1 MNMSL
6 RNATSPA
13 ADAGS
18 ANAALPG
25 SDMLA
30 ASLVAQATVP
40 GGQLDARALGREIGQ
55 FAARDPAFAAQTCS
69 AVEAHLFDTGRLG
82 DAAAL
87 NQGYAQGDT
96 LPPTAAAPYGVA
108 GALGRESTVLA
119 LMHRAYEAGLA
130 APQGEFSGTVF
141 RSVLTK
147 YEQGA
152 FDHTKGGPGRY
163 NAASERLIYTAPSP
177 SAAVAEAAVYSE
189 PGVPPLDKRSLV
201 ALDFHARPDAQG
213 RHGVADVAD
222 GLRNAGLP
230 EEALTH
236 PKGRNPPG
244 WLYQL
249 AGEHPYSLG
258 QQAGKG
264 AADAGA
270 SAIRAPSATGEP
282 QINII
287 PRNTHPG
294 QLQAREVVAYTGH
307 HPGPKRAAG
316 GVAGMPPN
324 DLPVRTGPLQKPAG
338 VRMGPD
344 VKNQAPES
352 ANERLPNKA
361 RQQATHA
368 LEGYPRASSVR
379 YGAAGSA
386 AAAVAQDA
394 WAAVQGAPMNVQQAS
409 SHAVQAG
416 ALGAAAG
423 KATDLLTPRVG
434 LQAAG
439 GAVAGALEAFTSTAS
454 NTDAF
459 RSHQISAAQ
468 ASANIAVDTAT
479 AVGAGV
485 SAAVVGT
492 ALGAGA
498 SAAVAGATIGSIVPG
513 AGTAVGAVVGFAAG
527 AATYYAVQKTA
538 QISGLMDAAK
548 TRLAGAWT
556 EAEQPLGRALH
567 QAGQAL
573 DTGRQAL
580 NALKF
585 W

>member
-6 RNATSPA
+6 RNAASPA

-18 ANAALPG
+18 ANGALL
-25 SDMLA
+25 DNNMLA
-30 ASLVAQATVP
+30 PSLVAHATGP
-40 GGQLDARALGREIGQ
+40 GGRLDAQTLGQEIRQ
-55 FAARDPAFAAQTCS
+55 FAALDPAFAAQTCS
-69 AVEAHLFDTGRLG
+69 AVEAHLFDTGQLG

-108 GALGRESTVLA
+108 GAVGRESTVQA
-119 LMHRAYEAGLA
+119 LMHKAYAAGLA
-130 APQGEFSGTVF
+130 APQSEFSGTVF
-141 RSVLTK
+141 RSVPTK
-147 YEQGA
+147 YEQGTL
-152 FDHTKGGPGRY
+152 DHTKGGPGRY
-163 NAASERLIYTAPSP
+163 NAASEHLIYTAPSP
-177 SAAVAEAAVYSE
+177 SAAVAEAAAYVK
-189 PGVPPLDKRSLV
+189 PGVAPLHDRSLV
-201 ALDFHARPDAQG
+201 ALDFHARPDAEG
-213 RHGVADVAD
+213 RHGVADVAE
-222 GLRNAGLP
+222 GLRKAGLP
-230 EEALTH
+230 EKALTH

-294 QLQAREVVAYTGH
+294 QLQAQQVVAYTGG
-307 HPGPKRAAG
+307 HPGSTRAASH
-316 GVAGMPPN
+316 VADMPAN
-324 DLPVRTGPLQKPAG
+324 DLPVRTGPLDKPAG
-338 VRMGPD
+338 VRVGVD
-344 VKNQAPES
+344 VRNQAPE
-352 ANERLPNKA
+352 ALDPKKLNNL
-361 RQQATHA
+361 RQHATHA

-379 YGAAGSA
+379 YGAAGGA
-386 AAAVAQDA
+386 AAAVAQDT
-394 WAAVQGAPMNVQQAS
+394 WAAVQGAPIDVQQAS
-409 SHAVQAG
+409 SHAAQAG

-434 LQAAG
+434 LRAAG
-439 GAVAGALEAFTSTAS
+439 GTVAGALEAFTSTAS

-459 RSHQISAAQ
+459 RNHQISAAQ
-468 ASANIAVDTAT
+468 ATANIAVDTGT

-485 SAAVVGT
+485 SAAVV
-492 ALGAGA
+492 
-498 SAAVAGATIGSIVPG
+498 GATIGSIVPG

-538 QISGLMDAAK
+538 QISGLMDTAK

-556 EAEQPLGRALH
+556 EAEQPLGRTLH

>member
-25 SDMLA
+25 NDMLA
-30 ASLVAQATVP
+30 ASLVAQATGP
-40 GGQLDARALGREIGQ
+40 GGRLDAQALGQEIRQ

-130 APQGEFSGTVF
+130 APQGAFDGTVF

-177 SAAVAEAAVYSE
+177 SAAVAEAAAYAKA
-189 PGVPPLDKRSLV
+189 GTAPLHDRSLV
-201 ALDFHARPDAQG
+201 ALDFHARPDAEG
-213 RHGVADVAD
+213 RHGVADVAE
-222 GLRNAGLP
+222 GLRKVGLP
-230 EEALTH
+230 VEALTH

-249 AGEHPYSLG
+249 TGEHPYSLG

-287 PRNTHPG
+287 PRNTDSG

-344 VKNQAPES
+344 VKNQAPE
-352 ANERLPNKA
+352 EPQKYTLHKA
-361 RQQATHA
+361 RQHATHA
-368 LEGYPRASSVR
+368 SEGYPRASSVR
-379 YGAAGSA
+379 YGAAGGV

-394 WAAVQGAPMNVQQAS
+394 WAAVQGAPIGVQQAS

-434 LQAAG
+434 LRAAG

-459 RSHQISAAQ
+459 RSHHISAAQ
-468 ASANIAVDTAT
+468 ASANIAMDTAT

-580 NALKF
+580 NAFKF

>member
-6 RNATSPA
+6 RNAASPA

-18 ANAALPG
+18 ANGALL
-25 SDMLA
+25 DNNMLA
-30 ASLVAQATVP
+30 PSLVAHATGP
-40 GGQLDARALGREIGQ
+40 GGRLDAQTLGQEIRQ
-55 FAARDPAFAAQTCS
+55 FAALDPAFAAQTCS
-69 AVEAHLFDTGRLG
+69 AVEAHLFDTGQLG

-108 GALGRESTVLA
+108 GAVGRESTVQA
-119 LMHRAYEAGLA
+119 LMHKAYAAGLA
-130 APQGEFSGTVF
+130 APQSEFSGTVF
-141 RSVLTK
+141 RSVPTK
-147 YEQGA
+147 YEQGTL
-152 FDHTKGGPGRY
+152 DHTKGGPGRY
-163 NAASERLIYTAPSP
+163 NAASERLIYTSPSP
-177 SAAVAEAAVYSE
+177 SAAVAEAAAYVK
-189 PGVPPLDKRSLV
+189 PGVAPLHDRSLV
-201 ALDFHARPDAQG
+201 ALDFHARPDAEG
-213 RHGVADVAD
+213 RHGVADVAE
-222 GLRNAGLP
+222 GLRKAGLP
-230 EEALTH
+230 EKALTH

-294 QLQAREVVAYTGH
+294 QLQAQQVVAYTGG
-307 HPGPKRAAG
+307 HPGSTRAASH
-316 GVAGMPPN
+316 VADMPAN
-324 DLPVRTGPLQKPAG
+324 DLPVRTGPLDKPAG
-338 VRMGPD
+338 VRVGVD
-344 VKNQAPES
+344 VRNQAPE
-352 ANERLPNKA
+352 ALDPKKLNNL
-361 RQQATHA
+361 RQHATHA

-379 YGAAGSA
+379 YGAAGGA
-386 AAAVAQDA
+386 AAAVAQDT
-394 WAAVQGAPMNVQQAS
+394 WAAVQGAPIDVQQAS
-409 SHAVQAG
+409 SHAAQAG

-434 LQAAG
+434 LRAAG
-439 GAVAGALEAFTSTAS
+439 GTVAGALEAFTSTAS

-459 RSHQISAAQ
+459 RNHQISAAQ
-468 ASANIAVDTAT
+468 ATANIAVDTST

-485 SAAVVGT
+485 SAAVV
-492 ALGAGA
+492 
-498 SAAVAGATIGSIVPG
+498 GATIGSIVPG

-538 QISGLMDAAK
+538 QISGLMDTAK

-556 EAEQPLGRALH
+556 EAEQPLGRTLH

>member
-1 MNMSL
+1 MSL

-13 ADAGS
+13 ANAGS
-18 ANAALPG
+18 ANGASPNDTL
-25 SDMLA
+25 LA
-30 ASLVAQATVP
+30 PSLVAQATGP
-40 GGQLDARALGREIGQ
+40 GGRLDAQALGQEIRQ
-55 FAARDPAFAAQTCS
+55 FAALDSAFAAQTCS

-108 GALGRESTVLA
+108 GAVGRESAVQA
-119 LMHRAYEAGLA
+119 LMHKAYEAGLA

-147 YEQGA
+147 YEEGTL
-152 FDHTKGGPGRY
+152 DHTKGGPGRY

-177 SAAVAEAAVYSE
+177 SAAVAEAAAYAK
-189 PGVPPLDKRSLV
+189 PGSAPLHDRSLV
-201 ALDFHARPDAQG
+201 ALDFHARPDADG
-213 RHGVADVAD
+213 RHGVADVAE
-222 GLRNAGLP
+222 GLRKVGLP

-236 PKGRNPPG
+236 PKGRNPPS

-249 AGEHPYSLG
+249 AGEHPYTLG
-258 QQAGKG
+258 QQAAKG

-270 SAIRAPSATGEP
+270 SAIRAPSATGAP

-294 QLQAREVVAYTGH
+294 QLQAQQVVAYTGG
-307 HPGPKRAAG
+307 HPGATRAASH
-316 GVAGMPPN
+316 VVDMPTN
-324 DLPVRTGPLQKPAG
+324 DLTVRTGPLEKPAG
-338 VRMGPD
+338 LRSGTAAM
-344 VKNQAPES
+344 NQMPES
-352 ANERLPNKA
+352 ADEKLSSKL

-368 LEGYPRASSVR
+368 REGYPRASSVR
-379 YGAAGSA
+379 YGAAGGA

-394 WAAVQGAPMNVQQAS
+394 WATVQGAPMDVRQAS
-409 SHAVQAG
+409 SHAAQAG

-434 LQAAG
+434 LRAAG

-459 RSHQISAAQ
+459 RNHQISAAQ

-479 AVGAGV
+479 AVGAG
-485 SAAVVGT
+485 
-492 ALGAGA
+492 A
-498 SAAVAGATIGSIVPG
+498 SAAMVGATIGSIVPG

-548 TRLAGAWT
+548 TRLAGALS
-556 EAEQPLGRALH
+556 EKEQPLGHALH